1 MALDNI
7 RLEVMK
13 TVEKS
18 VDGFIDKYLI
28 PVEEIWQ
35 PTDLLPNLQNE
46 NYMDEIVQIR
56 KRLRNWDMIFGLSL

>member
-1 MALDNI
+1 MALENI

-18 VDGFIDKYLI
+18 IDEFVEKYLI

-35 PTDLLPNLQNE
+35 PTDLLPNSQ
-46 NYMDEIVQIR
+46 DEKVFL
-56 KRLRNWDMIFGLSL
+56 KRSPKYGKKPRNWDMIFG